1 MVPINGFSFLSVG
14 DALRGPPKPRSRK
27 ANKKAMAD
35 VMSHQGNEDHW
46 KYRNLRNS
54 EASYEATD
62 SSTSASSPDVI
73 EVYQSNQTSPN
84 APIIQ
89 PTPEVK
95 KSTSF
100 HHPFINLETFYIDM
114 QKELPMQ
121 IPEDLLKEGTRN
133 RLLAIQRMEE
143 AKKRGSGARSEAS
156 HDYPDVIQIASQ
168 PPLPPQPEQLSVM
181 PKKAPKKSSKP
192 RAPKVPR
199 EISPLAMPAASPQ
212 AVQGFSTN
220 GCKQNVPAQSPN
232 VQSPLFMPITQQMLF
247 QPTQNYP
254 MSPGPPL
261 QNFATNGYQQMQAPP
276 QSPIPMLAQTQYP
289 MSPLAGPPK
298 GPPSVNPKVDRP
310 QLRSLLT
317 GQPSRP
323 QSDVPPISPQVPKQ
337 ESLLVRIFTDPDF
350 KIPESRYH
358 SPLSQ
363 TQIEDVQ
370 KQTMTE
376 KQQATPPPLVPLAPS
391 SFLPPH
397 VSPMI
402 QSQPLSPHMPPMV
415 HNVQQQPVPI
425 TVPQPVPGSA
435 RKIYKI
441 RADVLKPKPA
451 PKKPRA
457 YRKRPAVPVLDN
469 SMQQAP
475 QQQIA
480 QVNTVCNQ
488 YDPESALKEFDAF
501 EMANDAA
508 GPSLSDAF
516 MSRAEP
522 LETIQFEEPASPE
535 TPSYEED
542 PFAGINEPDSF
553 DFF

>member
-192 RAPKVPR
+192 RAPK
-199 EISPLAMPAASPQ
+199 
-212 AVQGFSTN
+212 
-220 GCKQNVPAQSPN
+220 
-232 VQSPLFMPITQQMLF
+232 
-247 QPTQNYP
+247 PTQNYP

>member
-1 MVPINGFSFLSVG
+1 MVPVNGFPFLSVG

-27 ANKKAMAD
+27 ANKKAMAA
-35 VMSHQGNEDHW
+35 VMSHQGNEEHW
-46 KYRNLRNS
+46 EYRNLRNS

-62 SSTSASSPDVI
+62 SSTSASSPDI
-73 EVYQSNQTSPN
+73 IAVYQSNQASPN
-84 APIIQ
+84 APMVQ
-89 PTPEVK
+89 PTPEVNK
-95 KSTSF
+95 YTAF
-100 HHPFINLETFYIDM
+100 HHPFINLETFYIEM
-114 QKELPMQ
+114 QKQLPMQ

-143 AKKRGSGARSEAS
+143 AKKRGSGAASEAS
-156 HDYPDVIQIASQ
+156 HGYPNVIQIASQ
-168 PPLPPQPEQLSVM
+168 PPLPAQPEQLSVV
-181 PKKAPKKSSKP
+181 PKKAPKKVSKP
-192 RAPKVPR
+192 RAPKVPVPR
-199 EISPLAMPAASPQ
+199 KISPLAMPAASPQ
-212 AVQGFSTN
+212 APQGIATN
-220 GCKQNVPAQSPN
+220 GCQQMQAPPQSPN
-232 VQSPLFMPITQQMLF
+232 VQSPLFMPITQQMLA
-247 QPTQNYP
+247 QPPQNYS
-254 MSPGPPL
+254 MSPGQPL
-261 QNFATNGYQQMQAPP
+261 QNFGGQQMQAPP
-276 QSPIPMLAQTQYP
+276 QSPMLAQTPYP
-289 MSPLAGPPK
+289 MSPLAGPPM
-298 GPPSVNPKVDRP
+298 GPLSINPNVDRP

-323 QSDVPPISPQVPKQ
+323 QSAAPPMSPQVPKQ

-370 KQTMTE
+370 MAE
-376 KQQATPPPLVPLAPS
+376 KQQPTPPPLVPLAPS
-391 SFLPPH
+391 SFLPPQH

-402 QSQPLSPHMPPMV
+402 QAQPLSPHMPSMV
-415 HNVQQQPVPI
+415 HNGQQQQPVPI
-425 TVPQPVPGSA
+425 TVPQPAPGSA

-457 YRKRPAVPVLDN
+457 YRKRAAVPVLEN

-480 QVNTVCNQ
+480 QVPTVYNQ
-488 YDPESALKEFDAF
+488 IDPESALKEFESF
-501 EMANDAA
+501 EMTNNAA
-508 GPSLSDAF
+508 GPSLSDTF

-522 LETIQFEEPASPE
+522 VATIQFEDPASPE
-535 TPSYEED
+535 NPSYEED
-542 PFAGINEPDSF
+542 PFNEPDPF